1 MVKNYVPTS
10 ITRVLHLRL
19 LRSRFHSKLCEV
31 TGGSPSSGD
40 STPLDFFLCGVKDT
54 VYNSI

>member
-1 MVKNYVPTS
+1 MAKNYMPTS
-10 ITRVLHLRL
+10 ITKALYLRL

-31 TGGSPSSGD
+31 RDGSPRSGD

-54 VYNSI
+54 VYSSI